1 MSHIYFSLKAVPLD
15 PSEES
20 RIDDDLIPEEDEMLT
35 SPEGGRNHRSENG
48 KEDEEGS
55 SPSLS
60 SSSSLVSGRKVGS
73 IDEHIC
79 GICRAEF
86 VGLARFIAHKKECHP
101 SVESL
106 PTSSVVRGRREEDE
120 VADDEEEESEPAIT
134 LASKTKHSSPK
145 SASSEV
151 ISGTTIGTSSNSS
164 TKRTKR
170 SVLEKEKKSAR
181 SVGAKERIASTSASS
196 DDDDGSLTFN
206 DSNVM
211 IQSLQNTRVAV
222 AQHPLSSPSGSEE
235 EEEEE
240 DPSSPSSQLSPNHLQ
255 STLCSLQQQQVV
267 LMSVIHQLT
276 SQLMTGQG
284 QGSNPNPPVLPIPL
298 LMPQVVPPV
307 PLGLINNPRVQESR
321 REQNS
326 SKRRSQSKSPDRSSL
341 KRESPS
347 DSHSSSSAILA
358 KRMALSGNRDT
369 TSTIVPPKPQSNVS
383 NPFNVSSSSSFNV
396 SNSSSP
402 KNNSMNLLQSM
413 IPELSSM
420 RRMDNKPDPM
430 VTNSVTNNVS
440 SMAPLVGS
448 SSRTDDDDVA
458 SSLPLIPPPLDE
470 SSPGPISEPN
480 TLELLQ
486 RHTEQALQNTM
497 SGSSFLVNG
506 QSGGSDFLRFRKD
519 GKEDPSL
526 RHRCKYCGKV
536 FGSDSA
542 LQIHIRSH
550 TGERPFKCNICGNR
564 FSTKGNLK
572 VHFQRHRAK
581 YPHVKMNPN
590 PVPEHLDK
598 FHPPLEPPSGSQ
610 SPTRSQSPLGPFP
623 PLPSG
628 AYINPGSTSGSI
640 NPSSTSGSS
649 NILPN
654 SASMGQ
660 KSSHLQ
666 TSFTHSIPNMIQ
678 TALDLKAKIN
688 QTKEYLAAS
697 NNNGNGNND
706 RSLGS
711 LMSQMEL
718 QSKVGMEFLQKL
730 KHTHSQPMS
739 MSQSLSLS
747 HSHHERRST
756 SSPDEEHNSNNNSC
770 DTVSSCD
777 GQEMERKE
785 YDRQIEEGREEKE
798 RQESEGKKVQ
808 RKSNDIYDTKNQS
821 NKKKKKKKKTVNE
834 TEEDDDDDYGRD
846 EKKESEGK
854 SGRGRC
860 EEKRKQDERE
870 STEKNQNSVKEYD
883 LRGRRKKEE
892 DVGTT
897 SQEEEDAGPPGNRHH
912 SREGSSIHELSD
924 NEQHPH
930 DDEENERE
938 SERKNER
945 ESEEEE
951 RESEDGGKE
960 DQTKGILRKAAM
972 KVVEELNKNRR
983 KSSHQDDEE
992 DEDDDSNDTES
1003 RSLKG
1008 HGLSGKDGEDMERGG
1023 DEDEDG
1029 HQRINDKF
1037 PFLAPNFQSFFQ
1049 HGIFPSMAGMMPPG
1063 FSLAPTMTTASISSS
1078 NHHHPHPDSNNSISG
1093 DPILYQDLLPK
1104 PGSTDNSWE
1113 SLMEIQKA
1121 PSETTKLQ
1129 SLVDNIENK
1138 LSDPNQCI
1146 ICHRILSCKSALQMH
1161 YRTHTGERPFKCK
1174 ICGRA
1179 FTTKGNLKTH
1189 MGVHRVKPPLRILH
1203 QCPVCHKQFTN
1214 ALVLQQHIR
1223 IHTGE
1228 QPDMTSEQ
1236 ISANE
1241 IKHPIIGSF
1250 LPNSSFH
1257 RHLLGTFSRHHH
1269 PMIHPPPHLLGHPFT
1284 GNSSLFPPHGHGS
1297 QDHGSLDHFS
1307 NKVTDED
1314 GEDES
1319 DEDENDG
1326 EDEDE
1331 EENSRGVLDEVMSEG
1346 IVSRT
1351 SEISSPAL
1359 EHTDRNVSKS
1369 TERNVSK
1376 NLESNV
1382 ESDQRSRSPSS
1393 MSTSLTALENH
1404 VKTINSCPVQVQQ
1417 PIVPFGAFGMGLH
1430 QLQYQ
1435 RFLAA
1440 QDQNNRQKTDEI
1452 RTSSLPGFS
1461 PNHSKGGSID
1471 ERANSVGP
1479 DERTST
1485 PGSRN
1490 DGDVSMAMDLT
1501 PKHLVPIPNRHH
1513 ERILE
1518 PGMVNLRSPGQSPQ
1532 PMFPPLFA
1540 GLPFPSGRTSTTC
1553 RICLKT
1559 FACNSAL
1566 EIHYRSHTKERPFK
1580 CEVCVI

>member
-1 MSHIYFSLKAVPLD
+1 MSHIYSSLEAVPLD

-20 RIDDDLIPEEDEMLT
+20 RIDDDLIPEEDEDEMLT

-60 SSSSLVSGRKVGS
+60 SSSSLVSGRKVRS

-86 VGLARFIAHKKECHP
+86 VGLARFVAHKKECHP

-106 PTSSVVRGRREEDE
+106 PTSSVVRGRTAEDE

-134 LASKTKHSSPK
+134 LASKTKHSSPR

-151 ISGTTIGTSSNSS
+151 ISGTTGASSNS
-164 TKRTKR
+164 TKRTNR

-181 SVGAKERIASTSASS
+181 SVGAKERMASTSASS

-211 IQSLQNTRVAV
+211 IQSLENTRVAV

-235 EEEEE
+235 EEEED

-307 PLGLINNPRVQESR
+307 PLGLMNNPRVQESR

-358 KRMALSGNRDT
+358 KRMALSANRDT

-396 SNSSSP
+396 SSSSSP

-430 VTNSVTNNVS
+430 VTNPITNNVS

-448 SSRTDDDDVA
+448 SSRTDDDVA

-470 SSPGPISEPN
+470 SSPAPISEPN

-506 QSGGSDFLRFRKD
+506 QSGGSEFLRFRKD

-623 PLPSG
+623 SLTTGP
-628 AYINPGSTSGSI
+628 YMNPGASGSC
-640 NPSSTSGSS
+640 
-649 NILPN
+649 NILPT
-654 SASMGQ
+654 SSMGQ
-660 KSSHLQ
+660 KSHLQ

-697 NNNGNGNND
+697 NNNGNGGNND

-718 QSKVGMEFLQKL
+718 QSKVGMEFLQQL
-730 KHTHSQPMS
+730 KHSHSQPI
-739 MSQSLSLS
+739 S

-756 SSPDEEHNSNNNSC
+756 SSSPDEEHNSNNNSC
-770 DTVSSCD
+770 DTLSSCE
-777 GQEMERKE
+777 GRELERKQF
-785 YDRQIEEGREEKE
+785 DRQIEEGRKESGRQEKE
-798 RQESEGKKVQ
+798 RELEGKKVQ
-808 RKSNDIYDTKNQS
+808 RKSNDIYDTKNLS
-821 NKKKKKKKKTVNE
+821 SKKKKNKKKKAANE
-834 TEEDDDDDYGRD
+834 TEEDDDDDGRD

-854 SGRGRC
+854 SARERC

-883 LRGRRKKEE
+883 LRGRREKEE
-892 DVGTT
+892 DGTT
-897 SQEEEDAGPPGNRHH
+897 SQEEEEEEDAGPPGNRHH
-912 SREGSSIHELSD
+912 SREGSNIHELSD

-938 SERKNER
+938 RERKN

-960 DQTKGILRKAAM
+960 NQTEGILRKAAM

-983 KSSHQDDEE
+983 KSSHQDE

-1003 RSLKG
+1003 HSLKG

-1049 HGIFPSMAGMMPPG
+1049 HGIFPSMAGIMPPG
-1063 FSLAPTMTTASISSS
+1063 FSLPPTMTTASISSS
-1078 NHHHPHPDSNNSISG
+1078 NHHHPHPDSNNAISG

-1236 ISANE
+1236 ILANE
-1241 IKHPIIGSF
+1241 IKHPVMGSF

-1257 RHLLGTFSRHHH
+1257 RHLLSSFPRHH
-1269 PMIHPPPHLLGHPFT
+1269 PIMHPPHHLLGHPFS
-1284 GNSSLFPPHGHGS
+1284 GNSPLFPPPHGHGS
-1297 QDHGSLDHFS
+1297 QEHGSQEHGSVDHFS
-1307 NKVTDED
+1307 NKATDED

-1351 SEISSPAL
+1351 SEVSSPAL
-1359 EHTDRNVSKS
+1359 EQTDRNVSKS
-1369 TERNVSK
+1369 SERNVSK

-1382 ESDQRSRSPSS
+1382 EPDQRSHSPSS

-1404 VKTINSCPVQVQQ
+1404 VKTINSCPAQGQ
-1417 PIVPFGAFGMGLH
+1417 PSIVPFGAFGMGLH

-1440 QDQNNRQKTDEI
+1440 QDQNNRQKMDEI

-1471 ERANSVGP
+1471 ERASSVGP